1 MKFKSEE
8 FFNKSG
14 QLVTTHHG
22 SLYYIWFY
30 KIIVYEIRK
39 HYVIVMLVFRG
50 INMPNIDSLIHA
62 YTRSLDGYLKI
73 ENGNIYTIPFSQRK
87 YEWQKQQ
94 VARLFKDLTS
104 LYDTDSNEIH
114 MLNFFTFSKDDAGNL
129 RIFDGQQRTVT
140 CMLILAVIAQRLYKD
155 GKIDAA
161 KQIHNSYFY
170 KKDALRKIRAQ
181 KKLQFDSEEDDNF
194 FYKITEKEFNINGEL
209 EDNLDT
215 SKLYGNQK
223 TMAVNIIYVNRLLD
237 KFIEHNEN
245 VDLIDLS
252 TSITDKTFLVEFVAD
267 TEEIALS
274 MFESLNNTGKSIEK
288 YYVLKNDMVK
298 CLGEEKV
305 KNSWNKIDFYL
316 SDLSTNSFLISIATL
331 FAGKTTST
339 KLLDNLYKNR
349 NKNSSNDMK
358 NLLDKLQR
366 AANYFLQIC
375 NPNQMENASKL
386 DLKRYRDLS
395 DHISLFGMRQH
406 RPIILA
412 MLMRKYK
419 LNEINDVLDAV
430 LKLTVK
436 NFYFDEQKA
445 NTIETKFANLAKNIY
460 KESISLNNIIE
471 NILNICIDDD
481 VLKESILRKNIVQNR
496 KIAYVLRRTYNSEFK
511 NNELEVSSEH
521 NDLEHILPQK
531 PLKNSIWI
539 EWFPNEEDR
548 KKYTYSIGNL
558 TLWLDSDNRGS
569 KNAEFDLKRK
579 KYIDS
584 GLPENQKISE
594 NKKWTSIEIKK
605 RANRISNEIIRAFE

>member
-1 MKFKSEE
+1 
-8 FFNKSG
+8 
-14 QLVTTHHG
+14 
-22 SLYYIWFY
+22 
-30 KIIVYEIRK
+30 
-39 HYVIVMLVFRG
+39 
-50 INMPNIDSLIHA
+50 MPNIDSLIHA